1 MPSLA
6 GQPKCLIAEV
16 IAVGGEPFVAGFVR
30 QFLDKVPD
38 AVTLPNGSLS
48 YLCNR
53 PHYFPDEVSLVL
65 NFINVTFVAC
75 SICEMQLPLE
85 LNLCLLTDLGT
96 SRSACS

>member
-38 AVTLPNGSLS
+38 AVTLPN
-48 YLCNR
+48 
-53 PHYFPDEVSLVL
+53 
-65 NFINVTFVAC
+65 FI
-75 SICEMQLPLE
+75 PL
-85 LNLCLLTDLGT
+85 
-96 SRSACS
+96 